1 VMSKAG
7 VVAAL
12 TVGWVF
18 ILTTMS
24 RLCPSNFHMH
34 WLGRESDDLAPSFAH
49 LLQQY
54 QLSQF
59 KFLTSHLY
67 FVKLNLLKISCLH
80 RVLHLCYV
88 V

>member
-1 VMSKAG
+1 MMSKAG

-54 QLSQF
+54 QSYHSLIPDLSF
-59 KFLTSHLY
+59 VFCEVKFAENIMFT
-67 FVKLNLLKISCLH
+67 
-80 RVLHLCYV
+80 
-88 V
+88 